1 MSGED
6 SRAPAPR
13 GMEATDTRWSRIEEG
28 DLTYVVQRFWRPIR
42 RFLQTRLGSL
52 EEAED
57 ATQALFVKFI
67 EKDLLATA
75 DRARGRFRSY
85 LFTVVRRFM
94 IDRLRA
100 QNAIARGAGEG
111 HLPLEGASA
120 ELTAEGLT
128 PDEAFDRDWFFSLLN
143 QARREVRSQL
153 AGDGRETV
161 YHAFHLYYFGDDSV
175 DRWTQP
181 RIAERLA
188 ISTAQVNN
196 HVNRCRELL
205 RRQVRAAVS
214 EYVGDERELERELE
228 ELRRHLGDGPAAPVS
243 EIFASAS

>member
-1 MSGED
+1 MSGDD
-6 SRAPAPR
+6 SRSVPGPA

-94 IDRLRA
+94 IDRLRS
-100 QNAIARGAGEG
+100 QNALAKGAGED
-111 HLPLEGASA
+111 HVPLEGASA

-153 AGDGRETV
+153 TVDGRETV
-161 YHAFHLYYFGDDSV
+161 YHAFHLYYFGELIHDARDG
-175 DRWTQP
+175 R
-181 RIAERLA
+181 RL
-188 ISTAQVNN
+188 
-196 HVNRCRELL
+196 H
-205 RRQVRAAVS
+205 
-214 EYVGDERELERELE
+214 
-228 ELRRHLGDGPAAPVS
+228 AAPDLPGTLATVS
-243 EIFASAS
+243 PCGRWLARFGADRHVHLYDLEAGGTNPLRSASAKK